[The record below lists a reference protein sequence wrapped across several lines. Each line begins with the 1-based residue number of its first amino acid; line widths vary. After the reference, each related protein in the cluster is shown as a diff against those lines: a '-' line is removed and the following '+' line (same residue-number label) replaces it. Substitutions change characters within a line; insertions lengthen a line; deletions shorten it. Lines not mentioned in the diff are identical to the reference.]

1 MSRIH
6 QLQTYSKHL
15 EDSYFK
21 LLEKSNSYRFI
32 DETISDFAAYKA
44 MRILEKLNK
53 LNYLKH

>member
-15 EDSYFK
+15 KDSYFK

-53 LNYLKH
+53 LNYLQR